1 MQVSVPG
8 VSLFSLGNPFS
19 QLLVP
24 GRVFFLNDAATLT
37 ADSTADQATD
47 PTTPAKTGAAVILF
61 PVANNGDVIVVGPNH
76 SQSLATL
83 FALVPPAKTTFIH
96 EGLGISWTVGGFG
109 ETATA
114 IDGPSQERVIKR
126 VASLTPATGNLT
138 LFTVIGGAVEIISL
152 EGLTTVVFPVTT
164 NTLKLTALP
173 TGLSGTDLCAASA
186 DITNAAVGTIFWV
199 TGTFATAMQIAAN
212 QTHISQL
219 GKITI
224 YPGIIRLTTTAT
236 SATGQISWYLR
247 YRALTPGAYVV
258 AS

>member
-1 MQVSVPG
+1 MQVSIPG

-19 QLLVP
+19 ALVVP
-24 GRVFFLNDAATLT
+24 GKLFFLNDQATLT
-37 ADSTADQATD
+37 ANADADAATD

-61 PVANNGDVIVVGPNH
+61 ATANRGDVIIVGPKH

-83 FALVPPAKTTFIH
+83 LALAAPATTTFIH

-109 ETATA
+109 QTSTA
-114 IDGPSQERVIKR
+114 IDGPSGERVVQR
-126 VASLTPATGNLT
+126 AASITPPGGNQT
-138 LFTVIGGAVEIISL
+138 IFTVVGGAIEIISL

-164 NTLKLTALP
+164 NTLKLTAVP

-186 DITNAAVGTIFWV
+186 DITNAAAGTIFWV
-199 TGTFATAMQIAAN
+199 TGTFATAMQIATN

-219 GKITI
+219 GKITL
-224 YPGIIRLTTTAT
+224 YPGIVRLTTTAT

-247 YRALTPGAYVV
+247 YRALQPGAYVV